1 MLESEG
7 EIKSVWCMNGRA
19 VSEYD
24 SKTDKLATIIRLVR
38 KRGVQSLDL
47 TRTEVKGDA
56 LEAVIELIQDMDPQ
70 RTLFVGLK
78 DAGLEI
84 ATYRRIFSVLRKKR
98 QSEGNN
104 SKLAMTLE
112 LSQVSA
118 VLCRAA
124 IHSAV

>member
-1 MLESEG
+1 MLESGG

-19 VSEYD
+19 VPEYD
-24 SKTDKLATIIRLVR
+24 SKTDNLASIIRLVR

-47 TRTEVKGDA
+47 TGTEVKGDA

-78 DAGLEI
+78 NAVHEI
-84 ATYRRIFSVLRKKR
+84 ATYRRILSVLGKKQ

-104 SKLAMTLE
+104 SKSAMTLE

-124 IHSAV
+124 IHNVV